1 MIEWLN
7 RITVTCFFAS
17 YALAWVLE
25 LLRILFLR
33 TPRYWSL
40 VVGLAAAGCFAQTL
54 FLWSQATAER
64 SQGTV
69 FASWFDWL
77 VIASWVIALAY
88 LILAVRRPRNGMGLF
103 MLPLPLVFIGLAW
116 LLQRNAQAFPR
127 GDAAGIWGMV
137 HGSLLLAGTVA
148 AMLGFSGGVM
158 YLVQSYRL
166 KRKWSPQSGL
176 QLPSLEWLQRFSRE
190 TSYVS
195 SGLLLLGLFAGV
207 IVKLNQPVAVVAWT
221 DPLVLW
227 SALLFLWLASVT
239 VFEWRYRP
247 ARKGHKVIYLTI
259 ASGAL
264 LGVSLLIIFF
274 SGHAGTPP
282 TNQTVRAT
290 DVLTPFIDSLR

>member
-1 MIEWLN
+1 MIDWLN
-7 RITVTCFFAS
+7 RITETCFFAS
-17 YALAWVLE
+17 YALAWALE

-33 TPRYWSL
+33 TTRFWSL
-40 VVGLAAAGCFAQTL
+40 VVGLTVAGCFAQTL
-54 FLWSQATAER
+54 FLWSRATTEL

-69 FASWFDWL
+69 FASWADWM

-103 MLPLPLVFIGLAW
+103 MLPLPLVFISLA
-116 LLQRNAQAFPR
+116 LLQGNLQTFPR
-127 GDAAGIWGMV
+127 GDAAGIWGRI

-176 QLPSLEWLQRFSRE
+176 QLPSLEWLQRVSRE

-207 IVKLNQPVAVVAWT
+207 IVKLNQPVAMVAWT

-227 SALLFLWLASVT
+227 SAVLFLWLASVSL
-239 VFEWRYRP
+239 FEWRYRP

-274 SGHAGTPP
+274 SGHAGAPP
-282 TNQTVRAT
+282 ANQTVRAT
-290 DVLTPFIDSLR
+290 DTMPPPIDALR